1 MDIVICFPVSGGLGG
16 NEERSTPPKHDSGNL
31 EEEATT
37 TLLTQKQ
44 HGYSA
49 PPWPPSAMTTM
60 TCVN

>member
-1 MDIVICFPVSGGLGG
+1 MDIVVCFPVSGDLGG
-16 NEERSTPPKHDSGNL
+16 NGEHSTHTKHDRGNL

-37 TLLTQKQ
+37 TPSTQKQ

-60 TCVN
+60 TCIN